1 MNINLKEYQRSA
13 VDDLIYRNKKLL
25 EKNEKGKICIFQ
37 APTGAGKTVI
47 IAKFI
52 EEFIKELPETDLCFI
67 WVSPGKGELHIQSK
81 KSLDNIFGGAPRV
94 SLLENEFTGSRE
106 RIVRNEVVVVNWEK
120 LRNKDRETG
129 DWKNIIM
136 KDGEKLNFRDIIKKT
151 GEQRKIVMIID
162 ESQVGFNADRANE
175 VREIINADLTLEMS
189 ATPVLT
195 SRTDEIIKI
204 GSNDVIDQEMIKK
217 EIIINDGVDDVKAK
231 DSQELVLEASYKKRI
246 ELQKLFKKEGSNIN
260 PLVLIQ
266 IPTAEAGDD
275 KIRAITKFLSEK
287 GITEANHKLATWL
300 SEKKTPN
307 LEWIKEN
314 DSDVEFLIFKQAID
328 TGWDCPR
335 AHILVKFREIRNE
348 VFEIQTVGRILRMPE
363 QKHYF
368 NEGLN
373 TGYIFT
379 NIENIIVHKE
389 DYNPNIIKTLK
400 AVRND
405 IYKNINLDSYYKKRA
420 DYGDIT
426 SSFNNV
432 LKGVFCHELGLD
444 EKKKYLMSSA
454 NEKILKKEGL
464 IIDLKK
470 FEQELILDAKINVK
484 DFDDLEGKIDSS
496 KRINLEMA
504 GNDIQAKFEQVIKNN
519 LGSFKNVKRSVPA
532 VKTAIYLWFQKYL
545 GSENWREQMVMIQK
559 IFLEPN
565 NLKIFEKILIRSI
578 EEYRSVKDEEVKKR
592 VEASEIFYKFNIES
606 IEFKNPYTDEEMEY
620 RDYVYNPC
628 YLNIERSNP
637 EKEFEKYLN
646 ENSDKIVWWWKNGEN
661 KQTYFGIKYEYAK
674 QIRTFYPDYLVQ
686 FKNEQL
692 GIFETKDKG
701 DQDGQTLTK
710 AKAEKLQ
717 KYIKLQKNKKLFGG
731 IIIEKN
737 DGWKINQKDKYD
749 WSKCETGDWSDWDE
763 LTLNTI

>member
-1 MNINLKEYQRSA
+1 MNINLKEYQRIA
-13 VDDLIYRNKKLL
+13 IDDLIYRNKKLL
-25 EKNEKGKICIFQ
+25 EKNEKGKICVFQ

-47 IAKFI
+47 VAKFI
-52 EEFIKELPETDLCFI
+52 EEFIIELPETDLCFI
-67 WVSPGKGELHIQSK
+67 WISPGKGELHIQSK

-106 RIVRNEVVVVNWEK
+106 RIIRNEVVIVNWEK
-120 LRNKDRETG
+120 LRNKDGETG
-129 DWKNIIM
+129 EWKNIIM
-136 KDGEKLNFRDIIKKT
+136 KNGEKLNFRDIVKKT
-151 GEQRKIVMIID
+151 REQRKIVMIID
-162 ESQVGFNADRANE
+162 ESQVGFNAERANE

-195 SRTDEIIKI
+195 SKTDEIIKV
-204 GSNDVIDQEMIKK
+204 GSNDVIDQGMIKK
-217 EIIINDGVDDVKAK
+217 EIIINDGVDDVKAR

-266 IPTAEAGDD
+266 IPTAEAGED

-287 GITEANHKLATWL
+287 GITEANHKLAIWL

-432 LKGVFCHELGLD
+432 LRGVFCRELGLD
-444 EKKKYLMSSA
+444 EKKEYLMSSA
-454 NEKILKKEGL
+454 NEKILKKLGL

-470 FEQELILDAKINVK
+470 FEQELILDAKIDVK

-559 IFLEPN
+559 IFLEQGN
-565 NLKIFEKILIRSI
+565 IKIFEKVLIRSI

-592 VEASEIFYKFNIES
+592 VEASEVFYKFDIES
-606 IEFKNPYTDEEMEY
+606 IEFKNPYTDEEMKHKN
-620 RDYVYNPC
+620 YVYNPC
-628 YLNIERSNP
+628 FLNIERSKP
-637 EKEFEKYLN
+637 EKEFEKYLD

-686 FKNEQL
+686 LKDGRL
-692 GIFETKDKG
+692 GILETKDKD

-717 KYIKLQKNKKLFGG
+717 KNIKLQKNKKLFGG
-731 IIIEKN
+731 ILIEKN

-749 WSKCETGDWSDWDE
+749 WSKCETGDWSDWNE
-763 LTLNTI
+763 LTLNII